1 MGARWILQPAEPGQ
15 ALVQSGVAVSTRNF
29 RKAVDRNRIK
39 RLMRECWRLNR
50 QQLDDLPAEGR
61 QVLVMLIYT
70 ATEMPGFAALEAEM
84 KELLRKLVTA
94 LKNRN

>member
-50 QQLDDLPAEGR
+50 QQLDGLPGAGS

-70 ATEMPGFAALEAEM
+70 ASELPGFGALDLEM
-84 KELLRKLVTA
+84 KELVRKLVTA